1 MTNKINAFEIATWPC
16 SEAYIKDQS
25 IVHPAFEMLDGHLD
39 WTSEIF
45 YGVQVEE
52 PNAYAVA
59 NWHTIEAHERFAA
72 DKERLHRFVKSALL
86 CLGAPVTQIRKVK
99 AREGVT
105 LEAVQA
111 TLDKYIT
118 HLNTLTSESV
128 GATYGQVVENPE
140 EIMLVTGWRS
150 IEARKDWEDWK
161 EIREITEE
169 EMSVMLKQYRKRVM

>member
-1 MTNKINAFEIATWPC
+1 
-16 SEAYIKDQS
+16 
-25 IVHPAFEMLDGHLD
+25 MLIPTD
-39 WTSEIF
+39 
-45 YGVQVEE
+45 
-52 PNAYAVA
+52 
-59 NWHTIEAHERFAA
+59 WHTIEAHERFAA
-72 DKERLHRFVKSALL
+72 DKERLHRFVKMFEASGKDGILHEKIIHVSWDVSAALL